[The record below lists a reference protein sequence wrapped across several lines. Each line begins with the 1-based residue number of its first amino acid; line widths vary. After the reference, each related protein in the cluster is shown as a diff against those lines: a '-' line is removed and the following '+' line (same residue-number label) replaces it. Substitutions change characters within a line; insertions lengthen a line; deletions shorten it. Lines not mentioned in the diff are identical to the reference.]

1 MQKKL
6 YSKPVVMNHELISF
20 ETLLSCKPPNIPGQR
35 LDNGN
40 HVCLKPGGTGWF
52 ESK

>member
-1 MQKKL
+1 MPKRS
-6 YSKPVVMNHELISF
+6 YSKPAVLNHQLISF
-20 ETLLSCKPPNIPGQR
+20 ETLLSCNPPNIPGQR

-40 HVCLKPGGTGWF
+40 RICLLPNGAGWF